1 MLERL
6 DTLRDQALE
15 HINAAADVTALDA
28 ALNQYLGKKG
38 EVQGILRSIGSL
50 PPEQRGPVGQG
61 ANKVKQALEAAVTER
76 RTALI
81 AAAEANLADTEWV
94 DATMPPPAG
103 YDAHRTGGTLHPI
116 TQLWRELEE
125 VCLGM
130 GLSLLD
136 GPWVEDDQHNFGALN
151 MPADHPARDMH
162 DTFWLT
168 DGNLMRTHTSPV
180 QVRAMESGPPP
191 IRAVAIGRVF
201 RHEELDATHEH
212 TFHQIE
218 GFYVDREISVGHMVY
233 VLRTMLTVI
242 LGEAVDVR
250 LRPSYFPFVEPGFEM
265 DVRFRGEWMELL
277 GCGMVHPRVLR
288 AGGIDPDE
296 WSGFAFGLGVDRL
309 VMMRYDIEDLRHFMT
324 GDLRFLRQFGGGVEG

>member
-15 HINAAADVTALDA
+15 HINAAADVASLDA

-130 GLSLLD
+130 GLSAY
-136 GPWVEDDQHNFGALN
+136 P
-151 MPADHPARDMH
+151 PP
-162 DTFWLT
+162 
-168 DGNLMRTHTSPV
+168 
-180 QVRAMESGPPP
+180 VRASMVS
-191 IRAVAIGRVF
+191 RAR
-201 RHEELDATHEH
+201 
-212 TFHQIE
+212 
-218 GFYVDREISVGHMVY
+218 
-233 VLRTMLTVI
+233 
-242 LGEAVDVR
+242 
-250 LRPSYFPFVEPGFEM
+250 
-265 DVRFRGEWMELL
+265 
-277 GCGMVHPRVLR
+277 
-288 AGGIDPDE
+288 
-296 WSGFAFGLGVDRL
+296 LGV
-309 VMMRYDIEDLRHFMT
+309 MRVSSAR
-324 GDLRFLRQFGGGVEG
+324 